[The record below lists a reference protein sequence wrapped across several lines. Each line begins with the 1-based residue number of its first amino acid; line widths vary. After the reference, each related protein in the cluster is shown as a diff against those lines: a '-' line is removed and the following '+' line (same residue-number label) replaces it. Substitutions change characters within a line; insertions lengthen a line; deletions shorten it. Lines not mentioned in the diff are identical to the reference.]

1 MSLTRNQAT
10 TKMMQFITAK
20 WISKPIYVVTKL
32 GIAEILSDGPK
43 TIEEIAQRSNSNT
56 TNLYRVMRAL
66 ASFGIFSE
74 IESKTFALTP
84 MAECLKSGAMRS
96 IALMFLSDWHDKAW
110 DKLLYSVQTGEIAF
124 IAAHGIPCFN
134 WLKVNHEAAE
144 IYNEANFIKAKV
156 THSAIIDSYDFTKI
170 NTIADIGGGYGGL
183 IIKILEAYPSIT
195 GIIADDPYVFQNTKK
210 IINTHGLDER
220 CKTIN
225 CNFFKEIPSGYDAYL
240 MSHILHDWNDE
251 QCSIILKNC
260 HKAMHVESKLLIIE
274 MIVPMG
280 NEPSISKLMDLEVLV
295 MGGGGE
301 RTKGEFCNLIT
312 SSGFSLDRIIPT
324 RENISVIE
332 CSKK

>member
-1 MSLTRNQAT
+1 MSLTRRQAT
-10 TKMMQFITAK
+10 IQMTQFITAK

-32 GIAEILSDGPK
+32 GIAEILSDSPK
-43 TIEEIAQRSNSNT
+43 SIEEIAQRSNSNT
-56 TNLYRVMRAL
+56 ANLYRVMRAL
-66 ASFGIFSE
+66 ASFGIFAE

-110 DKLLYSVQTGEIAF
+110 DKLLHSVQTGEIAF
-124 IAAHGIPCFN
+124 TAAHGIPCFD
-134 WLKVNHEAAE
+134 WFKINHEAAE
-144 IYNEANFIKAKV
+144 IYNKANFIKAKV
-156 THSAIIDSYDFTKI
+156 AHSAIIDSYDFTKI

-183 IIKILEAYPSIT
+183 MIKILEVYPSIT
-195 GIIADDPYVFQNTKK
+195 GVIADDPFVLQNTKK
-210 IINTHGLDER
+210 IINTHGFDER

-225 CNFFKEIPSGYDAYL
+225 CDFFKEIPSGYDAYM

-260 HKAMHVESKLLIIE
+260 HKAMRIESKLLIIE
-274 MIVPMG
+274 MIIPTG

-295 MGGGGE
+295 MGGGCE
-301 RTKGEFCNLIT
+301 RTESEFYNLIK
-312 SSGFSLDRIIPT
+312 SSGFSLDRILPT
-324 RENISVIE
+324 QENISVIE